1 MKKELLPIGS
11 VVLLKDAKKR
21 IMITGFYVKENENSD
36 KMYDYVGVLY
46 PEGVVQSNKNLVFNH
61 DQIDRIFFRG
71 FNDLEEQQFKD
82 RLYKLIEKDILER
95 EKETIESGKT
105 SEIPVVSVEESQE
118 NVEESNEENN

>member
-36 KMYDYVGVLY
+36 KIYDYVGVLY

-61 DQIDRIFFRG
+61 SQIDKIYFRG

-82 RLYKLIEKDILER
+82 KLYKLIEKDVLER
-95 EKETIESGKT
+95 EKEAIESGKT
-105 SEIPVVSVEESQE
+105 SEIPVVSAEEVKEKSE
-118 NVEESNEENN
+118 DNN